1 MTSNF
6 RRSALQMSIAAI
18 CCFAFYAQ
26 AADIPKVNVT
36 VNDKQCE
43 PMSIT
48 VNAGK
53 TQFIIQ
59 NHSQKALEWEILKG
73 VMVVEERENIA
84 PGFTQKMTATLQPGE
99 YEMTCGLLT
108 NPKGTLIVK
117 GEATADAAKADSV
130 LSLSGAITDYKA
142 YVTAQTAELVKG
154 TKAFTD
160 AVKAG
165 DIEKAKALYAP
176 TRQYYERIE
185 PIAELFSDLDGSIDA
200 REDDYEQKAAD
211 PKFTGFHRLEKAL
224 FGDNSTKGMETYAD
238 TLYRDVQELQKRIAE
253 LAFPPSKVVGGAA
266 GLIEE
271 VAASK
276 ISGEEDR
283 YSHTD
288 LWDFQANIDGAQKIV
303 DLLRPQLQKENSA
316 LLAKVDANFKKVD
329 TILAKYRTKTGFETY
344 DKLTAADRNALKG
357 PVTTLAEDLAQ
368 LRGILGLD

>member
-1 MTSNF
+1 MTTIF
-6 RRSALQMSIAAI
+6 RRSVLAALCS
-18 CCFAFYAQ
+18 FAFSAQ

-43 PMSIT
+43 PMTLT

-84 PGFTQKMTATLQPGE
+84 PGFTQKMTANLQPGE

-108 NPKGTLIVK
+108 NPKGKLIVK
-117 GEATADAAKADSV
+117 GEATKDAAKADAV
-130 LSLSGAITDYKA
+130 LSLGEAITAYKT
-142 YVTAQTAELVKG
+142 YVTTQTADLVKA

-165 DIEKAKALYAP
+165 DIEKAKSLYAP

-224 FGDNSTKGMETYAD
+224 FGDNSTKGMEKYAD
-238 TLYRDVQELQKRIAE
+238 QLYSDVVELQKRIAE

-303 DLLRPQLQKENSA
+303 DLLRPQLQK
-316 LLAKVDANFKKVD
+316 
-329 TILAKYRTKTGFETY
+329 RT
-344 DKLTAADRNALKG
+344 ARCW
-357 PVTTLAEDLAQ
+357 
-368 LRGILGLD
+368 RR

>member
-1 MTSNF
+1 MAILF
-6 RRSALQMSIAAI
+6 RRSAVQLGVAALMA
-18 CCFAFYAQ
+18 CAFGAQ
-26 AADIPKVNVT
+26 AADVPQVKVT
-36 VNDKQCE
+36 VTDKQCE
-43 PMSIT
+43 PMNLT

-53 TQFIIQ
+53 TQFVIL

-84 PGFTQKMTATLQPGE
+84 PGFSQKLTANLQPGE

-108 NPKGTLIVK
+108 NPKGKLVVK
-117 GEATADAAKADSV
+117 GEATADAAKGDAL
-130 LSLSGAITDYKA
+130 LSLGEAITGYKA
-142 YVTAQTAELVKG
+142 YVVGETAQLVSG

-165 DIEKAKALYAP
+165 DIEKAKSLYAP
-176 TRQYYERIE
+176 TRQHYERIE

-224 FGDNSTKGMETYAD
+224 FGDNSVKGMASYAD
-238 TLYRDVQELQKRIAE
+238 KLNHDVLELQTRINE

-288 LWDFQANIDGAQKIV
+288 LWDFQANIEGAQKIV

-316 LLAKVDANFKKVD
+316 LLAKVDANFKKVN

-344 DKLTAADRNALKG
+344 DKLTDADRNALKG
-357 PVTTLAEDLAQ
+357 PITTLAEDLAQ
-368 LRGILGLD
+368 LRGVLGLD